1 MRDVLAGILIIGFA
15 LLFLVPG
22 LEYGVGTVN
31 RPGAGGLPVVAAA
44 VMIAFGVMVGLTGF
58 QQRGSVTR
66 SSQSIFP
73 GSGISP
79 WSRRA
84 ILGFAFSIERVGL
97 IPATVIVV
105 VLASLADRK
114 SRAVPTIIVAA
125 VISVVIW
132 LIFKVGLNSSVPLFE
147 RPF

>member
-58 QQRGSVTR
+58 QQRGSVD
-66 SSQSIFP
+66 QIVSINL
-73 GSGISP
+73 
-79 WSRRA
+79 SRVRHIALVAAA